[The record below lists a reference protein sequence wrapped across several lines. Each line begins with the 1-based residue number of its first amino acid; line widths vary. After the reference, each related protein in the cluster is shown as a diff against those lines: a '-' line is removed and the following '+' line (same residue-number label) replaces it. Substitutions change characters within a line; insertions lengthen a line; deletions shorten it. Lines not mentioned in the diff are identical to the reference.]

1 MTQTFKPYS
10 EIPIIIE
17 QSIKKNHHIAST
29 LREYILQFSGDF
41 SMLNERLHKLSTDP
55 LVSQEKKA
63 EKKEE
68 EEFHSEL
75 FKAFPKIAVNHLL
88 QLSSYQKA
96 AEELKTFACRKIE
109 ASANEYTEKSRALK
123 KRFNDE
129 LAHYDAVKQEND
141 KALFNLNDTG
151 IKLQTAEKRG
161 EKNLAPL
168 QEQFVNARNNAISVY
183 EKCYDEMGTVTLNME
198 TLLTQFEELEVWR
211 ANEIKAILLDFS
223 QTLVS
228 IANNFV
234 TASSEMNIA
243 VSEIPIELDSHVIAR
258 FDQFRPAETDD
269 FFQVWAV
276 NPLITKFLDKSFL
289 FKNEIA
295 NGAQLF
301 VVNENYRGP
310 AGHLNGLEG
319 EIVCG
324 IEQRGDCV
332 FCKNI
337 NESEGLLPKRI
348 LSFPK

>member
-17 QSIKKNHHIAST
+17 QAVKKNQHIAST
-29 LREYILQFSGDF
+29 LREYIIQFSGDF
-41 SMLNERLHKLSTDP
+41 SQLKEKLQKLSTDP
-55 LVSQEKKA
+55 LVSQEKKPD
-63 EKKEE
+63 KKEE

-75 FKAFPKIAVNHLL
+75 FKAFPNIVVNHLL
-88 QLSSYQKA
+88 QLSSYEKA
-96 AEELKTFACRKIE
+96 ATELKKFACNKI
-109 ASANEYTEKSRALK
+109 ASSANEYTSRCKALK
-123 KRFNDE
+123 QKFNDE
-129 LAHYDAVKQEND
+129 LAHYDSVKQKND
-141 KALFNLNDTG
+141 SASFEMKDAG
-151 IKLQTAEKRG
+151 IKLQNAEKNG
-161 EKNLAPL
+161 EQNLAPL
-168 QEQFVNARNNAISVY
+168 QKKFVAARDKAMSVY
-183 EKCYDEMGTVTLNME
+183 QSCSEEIESITMNME
-198 TLLTQFEELEVWR
+198 SLLTQFESIEVWR
-211 ANEIKAILLDFS
+211 ANQLKEILLDFS
-223 QTLVS
+223 KTLFN

-234 TASSEMNIA
+234 VGSSEMSMA

-276 NPLITKFLDKSFL
+276 NPLVTKYLSKQYL
-289 FKNEIA
+289 FPNEIA

-301 VVNENYRGP
+301 VIKEDYRGP
-310 AGHLNGLEG
+310 AGHLNGHEG

-348 LSFPK
+348 LDFPK